1 MIKFIFSFEED
12 IVRITYQNKINYTP
26 ISFDILFP
34 IPIFIKIETLI
45 FFKAVLLKDLL
56 KSKGIKQNWLANR
69 MGVSEV
75 TLSNWVKHKSIP
87 TKKHLDKLG
96 ELLNVSVAELT
107 N

>member
-1 MIKFIFSFEED
+1 MVK
-12 IVRITYQNKINYTP
+12 ITYQNKINYSS
-26 ISFDILFP
+26 IFFDILFP

-45 FFKAVLLKDLL
+45 FFKAVPLKELL

-69 MGVSEV
+69 IGVSEV
-75 TLSNWVKHKSIP
+75 TLSNWVKDKSIP

-96 ELLNVSVAELT
+96 ELLNVSAAEIL